1 MGYHTINVRV
11 NGKNKEKSV
20 PAQMSLLDFLRDE
33 LLLTGAKEGCGNGE
47 CGACTVIMD
56 GYPVRSCIILA
67 AEADGASVTTV
78 EGLAESGDLDRIGQA
93 FVDYDAVQCG
103 YCTPGFIMAVK
114 ALFDR
119 ESNPSEEQIREAL
132 SGHLCRCTGYKT
144 IFDAVR
150 SLK

>member
-1 MGYHTINVRV
+1 MEYHTIKIRV
-11 NGKNKEKSV
+11 NGKTKEKSV
-20 PAQMSLLDFLRDE
+20 PAQMSLLEFLREE

-67 AEADGASVTTV
+67 SEANGSSVTTV
-78 EGLAESGDLDRIGQA
+78 EGLAESGELERIGQA
-93 FVDYDAVQCG
+93 FVDHDAVQCG

-119 ESNPSEEQIREAL
+119 APDPSDEQIREAL
-132 SGHLCRCTGYKT
+132 GGHLCRCTGYET
-144 IFDAVR
+144 IFEAVR
-150 SLK
+150 SLR